1 MCKVG
6 KKAVNTIQL
15 QHNNEV
21 NTWISILTED
31 IVLEAILN
39 MAAILKSPMS
49 LSHSICRKNFEYQ
62 FMLMSE
68 YIEILAA
75 ILKLSKIWEK
85 NYK

>member
-1 MCKVG
+1 M
-6 KKAVNTIQL
+6 
-15 QHNNEV
+15 
-21 NTWISILTED
+21 
-31 IVLEAILN
+31 EAILN